1 MDHPHIVKRRGH
13 QEAYDNH
20 KVYGSCYAACLNT
33 HLGKDVA
40 ETHCTKVTKEVD
52 AWIEGKATVSSQE
65 IFEEVAR
72 AMEKYHKNAS
82 FMYKTHRDIS

>member
-13 QEAYDNH
+13 QEAYDSH

-33 HLGKDVA
+33 HMDKQEA
-40 ETHCTKVTKEVD
+40 EEICKKVTEAVD
-52 AWIEGKATVSSQE
+52 TWIAGRSEASSQE
-65 IFEEVAR
+65 IFEETTRVL
-72 AMEKYHKNAS
+72 EQHNKNAA